1 MATNFESTIA
11 ATPQPPE
18 QDAMV
23 ANPSTPLVNDDVQND
38 EEMQTRLASLVG
50 TLESLA
56 KDQVQRKAADVE
68 QRWLDDLRAFHGRY
82 DQKTE
87 TELSGTSKSRAYV
100 KITRKKTNSWEA
112 RLSALLFPTD
122 DDNWDIRPTPVPT
135 LVEQAK
141 QAVEQAKAALTQA
154 NDSAQAAAD
163 PNAPPEQQMAM
174 AQQAEQMATTAQEA
188 LDDAAVLQLAID
200 EAKKRNEAMRGEM
213 RDQLIECDYASHCRM
228 VIRDCVRLGTG
239 VLKGPLSGGQR
250 VGKWLQM
257 EGKYVYKREEDPAPV
272 YRWVDPWSYFP
283 DMSAMRPEDREF
295 EFERHLWSAKDLRN
309 LVREAGFSRT
319 AVRAILEERT
329 TRGHV
334 MSDTSMNYLAD
345 LRSITGAADAVK
357 DRFVGWEYHG
367 PLGHLEIATVLRAL
381 GDDAAAA
388 RYELAE
394 DPLEEIRVIVWFC
407 EGRVLKM
414 APAYPLDS
422 GESLYSMFTFEPSE
436 GSIFGYGVPNIM
448 GDSQKSMNGA
458 WRMALDNAGLSVGP
472 QIFIDRDA
480 VEPANRSWDLT
491 PRKIWYKKKGAT
503 LGAGQVL
510 EIQNIP
516 NNVEEIMNIVRTAR
530 QFIDDE
536 TALPVQAEGELTDNP
551 NITATATNF
560 MSMASNITFRRV
572 VKNFDDGLTIP
583 TIRRLYDWNM
593 QHNSRDD
600 IKGDMKVD
608 ARGSGALL
616 QRELQAQMLLNI
628 AQNWSS
634 HPVLKHA
641 LKGFGYDAIVDTLRA
656 AMIQPETI
664 MPSREEFVAAI
675 EAEQKAMAD
684 QAAKAGENDPTVM
697 AATSRREAAQID
709 ADSRLQVAEI
719 QRDVELVKLAQHYDI
734 KLETLR
740 TMLDVKDLEIGHKE
754 RALAVEVAVEKER
767 EARAAARGQQAPGSG
782 GSI

>member
-1 MATNFESTIA
+1 MADLLMPTVA
-11 ATPQPPE
+11 ARPLDYDPE
-18 QDAMV
+18 VVDLSATE
-23 ANPSTPLVNDDVQND
+23 NVQAE
-38 EEMQTRLASLVG
+38 EEMQAKLSDLVRM
-50 TLESLA
+50 LEGLA

-68 QRWLDDLRAFHGRY
+68 ARWLGDLRAFHGRY
-82 DQKTE
+82 DQVTE
-87 TELSGTSKSRAYV
+87 TELAGTSKSRAYV

-141 QAVEQAKAALTQA
+141 QAVGQAKQALSQA
-154 NDSAQAAAD
+154 NEAASQVATATTPEEQEALAGQAQASAAV
-163 PNAPPEQQMAM
+163 
-174 AQQAEQMATTAQEA
+174 AQEA
-188 LDDAAVLQLAID
+188 LDDAGILQLAVD
-200 EAKKRNEAMRGEM
+200 EAKKRSEAMRSEM

-239 VLKGPLSGGQR
+239 ILKGPLSGGTQR
-250 VGKWLQM
+250 GKWLKM
-257 EGKYVYKREEDPAPV
+257 EGAYTYKREEDPAPL

-295 EFERHLWSAKDLRN
+295 EFERHLWSGKDLRG
-309 LVREAGFSRT
+309 LVREANFNAT

-329 TRGHV
+329 SRGHAV
-334 MSDTSMNYLAD
+334 TDTSMSYLAS
-345 LRSITGAADAVK
+345 LRSITGAADAIK

-367 PLGHLEIATVLRAL
+367 PLGCREIATVLRAL
-381 GDDAAAA
+381 GQDGAAAQ
-388 RYELAE
+388 YEIDE
-394 DPLEEIRVIVWFC
+394 DPLKEIRVIVWFC
-407 EGRVLKM
+407 EGRILKM

-436 GSIFGYGVPNIM
+436 GSIFGYGIPNIM
-448 GDSQKSMNGA
+448 GDSQRSMNGA

-503 LGAGQVL
+503 LGAGPVL
-510 EIQNIP
+510 EVQNIP

-572 VKNFDDGLTIP
+572 VKNFDDGLTVP
-583 TIRRLYDWNM
+583 SIRRLYDWNM

-600 IKGDMKVD
+600 IKGDMK
-608 ARGSGALL
+608 
-616 QRELQAQMLLNI
+616 
-628 AQNWSS
+628 
-634 HPVLKHA
+634 
-641 LKGFGYDAIVDTLRA
+641 
-656 AMIQPETI
+656 
-664 MPSREEFVAAI
+664 
-675 EAEQKAMAD
+675 
-684 QAAKAGENDPTVM
+684 
-697 AATSRREAAQID
+697 ID
-709 ADSRLQVAEI
+709 ADSRLQVAEM
-719 QRDVELVKLAQHYDI
+719 QRDTELMKLAQQYDV
-734 KLETLR
+734 KLESLR
-740 TMLDVKDLEIGHKE
+740 TMLDMKDMDIGHKE
-754 RALAVEVAVEKER
+754 RALAVEVAVEER
-767 EARAAARGQQAPGSG
+767 RDAKATSRGQDLPGSG

>member
-1 MATNFESTIA
+1 MAA
-11 ATPQPPE
+11 
-18 QDAMV
+18 
-23 ANPSTPLVNDDVQND
+23 
-38 EEMQTRLASLVG
+38 
-50 TLESLA
+50 
-56 KDQVQRKAADVE
+56 
-68 QRWLDDLRAFHGRY
+68 
-82 DQKTE
+82 
-87 TELSGTSKSRAYV
+87 
-100 KITRKKTNSWEA
+100 
-112 RLSALLFPTD
+112 
-122 DDNWDIRPTPVPT
+122 
-135 LVEQAK
+135 
-141 QAVEQAKAALTQA
+141 
-154 NDSAQAAAD
+154 
-163 PNAPPEQQMAM
+163 
-174 AQQAEQMATTAQEA
+174 QAEQMATVAQEA
-188 LDDAAVLQLAID
+188 LDDAALLELAID
-200 EAKKRNEAMRGEM
+200 EAKKRSEAMRGEM
-213 RDQLIECDYASHCRM
+213 RDQLVECDYASHCRM
-228 VIRDCVRLGTG
+228 VIRDTVRLGTG
-239 VLKGPLSGGQR
+239 VLKGPLSGGAQR
-250 VGKWLQM
+250 GKWLQM
-257 EGKYVYKREEDPAPV
+257 EGKYQYKREDDPAPV

-295 EFERHLWSAKDLRN
+295 EFERHLWSGKDLRG
-309 LVREAGFSRT
+309 LVREASFNKT

-329 TRGHV
+329 NRGHAV
-334 MSDTSMNYLAD
+334 TDTSMNYLAD
-345 LRSITGAADAVK
+345 LRSITGTGDAIK

-367 PLGHLEIATVLRAL
+367 PLGCKEIATVLRAL
-381 GDDAAAA
+381 GSDDQAAQ
-388 RYELAE
+388 YEDNN

-407 EGRVLKM
+407 EGRILKM

-436 GSIFGYGVPNIM
+436 GSLFGYGVPNIM

-503 LGAGQVL
+503 LGAGNVL

-634 HPVLKHA
+634 HPRLKHA
-641 LKGFGYDAIVDTLRA
+641 LKGYGYDAIVDTLRA

-675 EAEQKAMAD
+675 EAEEKAMAE
-684 QAAKAGENDPTVM
+684 QAGAASENDPTVVAAKVRLE
-697 AATSRREAAQID
+697 AATID
-709 ADSRLQVAEI
+709 AESRSMVAGMQQET
-719 QRDVELVKLAQHYDI
+719 ELMKLAQQYDI
-734 KLETLR
+734 KLEGLKA
-740 TMLDVKDLEIGHKE
+740 MLTAKDMDLGHKE
-754 RALAVEVAVEKER
+754 RALAVEVAVERER
-767 EARAAARGQQAPGSG
+767 EDRAAARGQEPRGSG

>member
-1 MATNFESTIA
+1 MADLLMPTTTA
-11 ATPQPPE
+11 RPLDYDPE
-18 QDAMV
+18 VIDPNV
-23 ANPSTPLVNDDVQND
+23 DEDVQTE
-38 EEMQTRLASLVG
+38 EEMQARLSSLVG
-50 TLESLA
+50 MLEALA

-68 QRWLDDLRAFHGRY
+68 QRWLGDLRAFHGRY

-87 TELSGTSKSRAYV
+87 TELAGTSKSRAYV

-141 QAVEQAKAALTQA
+141 QAVEQAKQALAQA
-154 NDSAQAAAD
+154 NDAAS
-163 PNAPPEQQMAM
+163 QMATSPDPAQQQQL
-174 AQQAEQMATTAQEA
+174 AQQAETLAATAQEA
-188 LDDAAVLQLAID
+188 LDDAAVLQLAVD
-200 EAKKRNEAMRGEM
+200 EAKKRSEAMRGEM
-213 RDQLIECDYASHCRM
+213 RDQLVECDYASHCRM
-228 VIRDCVRLGTG
+228 VIRDCVRLGSG
-239 VLKGPLSGGQR
+239 ILKGPLSGGQR
-250 VGKWLQM
+250 SGKWLQID
-257 EGKYVYKREEDPAPV
+257 GSYQYKREEDPAPV

-295 EFERHLWSAKDLRN
+295 EFERHLWSGKDLRG
-309 LVREAGFSRT
+309 LVREAGFNKT

-329 TRGHV
+329 NRGHAV
-334 MSDTSMNYLAD
+334 TDTSMNYLVD
-345 LRSITGAADAVK
+345 LRSITGAADAIK

-367 PLGHLEIATVLRAL
+367 PLGCREIATVLRAL
-381 GDDAAAA
+381 GDDAGATA
-388 RYELAE
+388 YEE
-394 DPLEEIRVIVWFC
+394 RDDPLEEIRVIVWFA
-407 EGRVLKM
+407 EGRILKM

-503 LGAGQVL
+503 LGAGNVL

-572 VKNFDDGLTIP
+572 VKNFDDGLTVP
-583 TIRRLYDWNM
+583 SIRRLYDWNM

-634 HPVLKHA
+634 HPRLKHA
-641 LKGFGYDAIVDTLRA
+641 LKGYGYDAIVDTLRA

-664 MPSREEFVAAI
+664 MPSREEFIAAI
-675 EAEQKAMAD
+675 EAEDKAMAD
-684 QAAKAGENDPTVM
+684 QAAKASETDPTVIS
-697 AATSRREAAQID
+697 ANVRRDAAQID
-709 ADSRLQVAEI
+709 ADSRLQVAEM
-719 QRDVELVKLAQHYDI
+719 QRETEMMKLAQQYDI
-734 KLETLR
+734 KLEALHA
-740 TMLDVKDLEIGHKE
+740 MLNAKDMEIGHKE

-767 EARAAARGQQAPGSG
+767 EERAAARGQTAPGSG